1 LFLTH
6 AVLLLCEAK
15 KSRMIDWTLLAYDK
29 HNAEGRRMG
38 RGLDHF
44 VTDGAKLEPRG
55 YANTAVNCGA
65 YVAWHETFSA
75 TPLRVEQSI
84 ISREA
89 TQPNSRQ

>member
-44 VTDGAKLEPRG
+44 VTDGAKLENHHPHPMEVEMLNHWLSD
-55 YANTAVNCGA
+55 AQNTEHAGLFPKNM
-65 YVAWHETFSA
+65 
-75 TPLRVEQSI
+75 
-84 ISREA
+84 
-89 TQPNSRQ
+89 